1 MPKPIK
7 KRNPHQYADRFYD
20 YLIAHKGEVI
30 RYVTAAL
37 GTALIQFVL
46 ERFVPLQGGALLL
59 PQALRFILLFYI
71 LKYWA
76 YREQGTGFFYTARQ
90 MMIAVMA
97 VMVSTW
103 LFYQLIILLERLIG
117 GGALI
122 AYIVKALLE
131 IFYFLLF
138 QFLIFKEPKND

>member
-7 KRNPHQYADRFYD
+7 KRQPHQYADRFYD

-37 GTALIQFVL
+37 VTAVIQFIL
-46 ERFVPLQGGALLL
+46 ERLVPWQGGGLLL
-59 PQALRFILLFYI
+59 PQALRFVLLFYI

-76 YREQGTGFFYTARQ
+76 YAEQGTGFFYTARQ
-90 MMIAVMA
+90 MMLAIMA
-97 VMVSTW
+97 VTVSTW

-122 AYIVKALLE
+122 SYIVKALLE
-131 IFYFLLF
+131 IFYFVLF
-138 QFLIFKEPKND
+138 QFFIFKDPKND